1 MSKIESGRASKGM
14 VPDFRFQLPATELGE
29 AQVKQAE
36 LKVLNCCKTWYYPGA
51 RNNVRGT
58 DRRAQGLQKI
68 YRDKAKKLDQQI
80 SGTDKSSRGPVERKL
95 DEYGEIMGLCFGAW
109 GEGSKEVHDLI
120 EILAQSRLK
129 FQMLQ
134 DGRPDE
140 GSDNEKALIVGQ
152 IRRILSATAVK
163 AQVQCL
169 LARLHQVGPGNKQ
182 LAKRRQWAVLQD
194 EKMKKE
200 RHSQWIRRIEGVN
213 TLRKGMIRIA

>member
-1 MSKIESGRASKGM
+1 MGNLIILLSAKAYLWPMILGGLEFTRTLYKCSLTDQDMRW
-14 VPDFRFQLPATELGE
+14 TERITRE
-29 AQVKQAE
+29 HQ
-36 LKVLNCCKTWYYPGA
+36 Y
-51 RNNVRGT
+51 
-58 DRRAQGLQKI
+58 
-68 YRDKAKKLDQQI
+68 
-80 SGTDKSSRGPVERKL
+80 
-95 DEYGEIMGLCFGAW
+95 
-109 GEGSKEVHDLI
+109 LI
-120 EILAQSRLK
+120 
-129 FQMLQ
+129 
-134 DGRPDE
+134 
-140 GSDNEKALIVGQ
+140 SDNEKALIVGQ

>member
-1 MSKIESGRASKGM
+1 M
-14 VPDFRFQLPATELGE
+14 
-29 AQVKQAE
+29 
-36 LKVLNCCKTWYYPGA
+36 
-51 RNNVRGT
+51 
-58 DRRAQGLQKI
+58 I

-134 DGRPDE
+134 EGRPDE

>member
-1 MSKIESGRASKGM
+1 M
-14 VPDFRFQLPATELGE
+14 
-29 AQVKQAE
+29 
-36 LKVLNCCKTWYYPGA
+36 
-51 RNNVRGT
+51 
-58 DRRAQGLQKI
+58 
-68 YRDKAKKLDQQI
+68 
-80 SGTDKSSRGPVERKL
+80 ERKL
-95 DEYGEIMGLCFGAW
+95 DEYGDIMGLCFGAW

-134 DGRPDE
+134 EGRPDE

>member
-1 MSKIESGRASKGM
+1 M
-14 VPDFRFQLPATELGE
+14 
-29 AQVKQAE
+29 
-36 LKVLNCCKTWYYPGA
+36 
-51 RNNVRGT
+51 
-58 DRRAQGLQKI
+58 
-68 YRDKAKKLDQQI
+68 
-80 SGTDKSSRGPVERKL
+80 ERKL

-134 DGRPDE
+134 EGRPDE